1 MKLFQLL
8 LLSILFASC
17 NPVSN
22 TKTAK
27 AKQPI
32 SYGVYNISDSSN
44 RAFKDS
50 IIWELLVTNQYARK
64 AVEMCNVSSGEPIY
78 DIAEKY
84 AIGVMNDHPLAT
96 GLHQAVDTAILMMMF
111 IELGFVPERV
121 GSSIYG
127 Q

>member
-1 MKLFQLL
+1 MKLL
-8 LLSILFASC
+8 LLILSIVIASC
-17 NPVSN
+17 NPVSD
-22 TKTAK
+22 AK
-27 AKQPI
+27 VKVKQPI
-32 SYGVYNISDSSN
+32 SYGVYNSSDSGN

-50 IIWELLVTNQYARK
+50 IIWQMLVVNPYARSG
-64 AVEMCNVSSGEPIY
+64 VEMCHVASGEPIY

>member
-1 MKLFQLL
+1 MKKLL
-8 LLSILFASC
+8 PLILVCIAFTSC
-17 NPVSN
+17 D
-22 TKTAK
+22 TQQATAK
-27 AKQPI
+27 KNPI
-32 SYGVYNISDSSN
+32 SYGTYNSSST
-44 RAFKDS
+44 FKDS
-50 IIWELLVTNQYARK
+50 IIWELLVVNTFARK
-64 AVEMCNVSSGEPIY
+64 GVEMCNAASGEPIY

-111 IELGFVPERV
+111 IELGFVPERF

>member
-1 MKLFQLL
+1 MKLL
-8 LLSILFASC
+8 LLILSIVIASC

-32 SYGVYNISDSSN
+32 SYGVYNSSDSSN

-50 IIWELLVTNQYARK
+50 IIWELLVKNQYARK

-84 AIGVMNDHPLAT
+84 AIGVMNDHPNAT
-96 GLHQAVDTAILMMMF
+96 QLHAAVDTAVLMMMF
-111 IELGFVPERV
+111 IELGFVPETV
-121 GSSIYG
+121 GSSVYG

>member
-1 MKLFQLL
+1 MKKLL
-8 LLSILFASC
+8 PLILICIAFVSC
-17 NPVSN
+17 D
-22 TKTAK
+22 TQQATAK
-27 AKQPI
+27 KNPI
-32 SYGVYNISDSSN
+32 SYGVYNSSDSSN

>member
-1 MKLFQLL
+1 MKLL
-8 LLSILFASC
+8 LLILSIVIASC
-17 NPVSN
+17 NPVSD
-22 TKTAK
+22 AK
-27 AKQPI
+27 VKVKQPI
-32 SYGVYNISDSSN
+32 RYGVYNRSDSGN

-50 IIWELLVTNQYARK
+50 IIWQMLVVNPYARSG
-64 AVEMCNVSSGEPIY
+64 VEMCHVASGEPIY